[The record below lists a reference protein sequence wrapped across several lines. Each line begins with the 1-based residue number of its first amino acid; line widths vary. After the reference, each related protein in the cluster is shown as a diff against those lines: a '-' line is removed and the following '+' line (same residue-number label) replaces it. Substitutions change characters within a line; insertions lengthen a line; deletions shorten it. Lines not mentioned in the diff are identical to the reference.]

1 MWEQGDSDTENRM
14 VGVHGNGWRMADVLK
29 HGVTQY
35 NSSPFAN
42 RQEKVM
48 YLISIVGTGYQ
59 QEEPREGV
67 VGWTWKTGFVS
78 FTKEGKKKKNMV
90 LLQGGEHGLLII
102 CLCDRHHF
110 GWHFQNTAIVR
121 KWCETFETEKAAFF
135 PVRALLSEP
144 CAGFYRKGLACP
156 KDKTFIQRKRET
168 SSLTWSTWKERA
180 KGILLG
186 YKGHGCVLFSLTQEH
201 ELVPSCML
209 ILHP

>member
-1 MWEQGDSDTENRM
+1 
-14 VGVHGNGWRMADVLK
+14 
-29 HGVTQY
+29 
-35 NSSPFAN
+35 
-42 RQEKVM
+42 
-48 YLISIVGTGYQ
+48 
-59 QEEPREGV
+59 
-67 VGWTWKTGFVS
+67 
-78 FTKEGKKKKNMV
+78 MV

-209 ILHP
+209 ILHPWVEQENNSRTKSKALYTNNNAYTRCVSLLSSCNSAIFNAFRHWEC